1 MLHIAAQH
9 GRWCLVLGLAAGL
22 LLPGLAE
29 ALRPHLPLM
38 IAALL
43 FLAAFRIGPD
53 SIWHGLRSDFTTIK
67 LVAMFQV
74 ALPLTIFG
82 VTHAFGVAGT
92 TAGLAAV
99 LVFSA
104 PSVTGSAN
112 FAMIMGAKPEA
123 ALRLLLVGTALFP
136 LTVLPVLLLISEID
150 TGNVLFAS
158 VRLILVIGFAGGL
171 AFLLRRGR
179 WQNLTRSQEQ
189 SIDGASAI
197 LLGVVVIG
205 LMSAVGPMLLAT
217 PSSFAMW
224 LAFATALNIGAQ
236 LLVFNSVAK
245 RVAAVDRSSVS
256 IVAGNRNIA
265 LFLLALPPEIS
276 FELLSFIGCY
286 QIPMY
291 LTPLLLGRMYRR
303 AGQ

>member
-1 MLHIAAQH
+1 MLHIAARH
-9 GRWCLVLGLAAGL
+9 GRWCLVLGLVAGL
-22 LLPGLAE
+22 FLPGLAE
-29 ALRPHLPLM
+29 ALRPYLPLM

-53 SIWHGLRSDFTTIK
+53 SIWHGLRSDFSTIK
-67 LVAMFQV
+67 LVAVFQV
-74 ALPLTIFG
+74 AMPLTILG
-82 VTHAFGVAGT
+82 LTHVFGVAGT
-92 TAGLAAV
+92 TAGLAAI
-99 LVFSA
+99 LVFAA

-112 FAMIMGAKPEA
+112 FAMIMGVKPEA

-136 LTVLPVLLLISEID
+136 LTVLPILLLISEINV
-150 TGNVLFAS
+150 GNVLSAS
-158 VRLILVIGFAGGL
+158 VRLIIVIGVAGGL

-179 WQNLTRSQEQ
+179 WQSLTRPQEQ
-189 SIDGASAI
+189 SIDGVSAI
-197 LLGVVVIG
+197 LLGVVVVG
-205 LMSAVGPMLLAT
+205 LMSAVGPMLVST
-217 PSSFAMW
+217 PLSFAMW

-245 RVAAVDRSSVS
+245 KFAVEDRGSVS
-256 IVAGNRNIA
+256 VVAGNRNIA
-265 LFLLALPPEIS
+265 LFLLALPSEIS

-303 AGQ
+303 VER